1 VRFKTAFESCG
12 KVCASRTAGM
22 KRWYDPFVSHQ
33 DYRTNHRSVYIFYP
47 NTVPSM
53 VPPINVVSY
62 HVATDKL
69 PPLKMATSS
78 GLF

>member
-1 VRFKTAFESCG
+1 MIHSYHIKITE
-12 KVCASRTAGM
+12 
-22 KRWYDPFVSHQ
+22 
-33 DYRTNHRSVYIFYP
+33 FYP
-47 NTVPSM
+47 DTVPSM